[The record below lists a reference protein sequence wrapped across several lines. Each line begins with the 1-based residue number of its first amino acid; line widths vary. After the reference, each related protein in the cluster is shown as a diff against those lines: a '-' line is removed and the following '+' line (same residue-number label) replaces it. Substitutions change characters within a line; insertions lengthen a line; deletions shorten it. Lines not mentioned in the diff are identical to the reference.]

1 MIVNDPNHPSE
12 TELQQYALDDSAS
25 TNAIREHIENC
36 EVCQKESS
44 AYQILF
50 SGIEKLPK
58 PVFDFDLTGLV
69 LSRLPPIA
77 PIAAPGSP
85 RVSISGIILIALVC
99 CTAGIPLYL
108 FRKNILNM
116 FAAIS
121 SLFVYT
127 ILLAAGIFVLF
138 RVLDMYKKFRQQM
151 ETINF
156 Y

>member
-1 MIVNDPNHPSE
+1 MIANHSNHPSE
-12 TELQQYALDDSAS
+12 AELQQFALDDSAC
-25 TNAIREHIENC
+25 TNATREHVENC
-36 EVCQKESS
+36 QDCQKETS

-50 SGIEKLPK
+50 SGIKEHPK

-69 LSRLPPIA
+69 LSRLPPVT
-77 PIAAPGSP
+77 PVSVTSPPQGSFP
-85 RVSISGIILIALVC
+85 TFMLATIVC

-108 FRKNILNM
+108 FRKNISNM

-127 ILLAAGIFVLF
+127 IFLAAGIFVLL
-138 RVLDMYKKFRQQM
+138 RILNMYKKFRQQM

>member
-1 MIVNDPNHPSE
+1 MIANHPNHPSE

-36 EVCQKESS
+36 EGCQKETS

-50 SGIEKLPK
+50 SGIREQPK
-58 PVFDFDLTGLV
+58 PVFDFDLTGFV
-69 LSRLPPIA
+69 LSRLPPVT
-77 PIAAPGSP
+77 PVVVPSHP
-85 RVSISGIILIALVC
+85 RTSFSTFMLAALVC
-99 CTAGIPLYL
+99 CTAAIPLYL
-108 FRKNILNM
+108 FRKNISNM

-121 SLFVYT
+121 SIFVY
-127 ILLAAGIFVLF
+127 IIFLAAGIFVLF
-138 RVLDMYKKFRQQM
+138 RVLDMYRKFRRQM